1 MTDVLRTWFELG
13 LLAAGVA
20 LGLYGMTC
28 ARKLPDERRPDLRSE
43 SAPAP
48 GKNFDELMD
57 DVYTDQ
63 GDRIRRRML
72 WSFLFG
78 VTLILS
84 AFWLSLRK

>member
-1 MTDVLRTWFELG
+1 MTDVLRMWFEIG

-20 LGLYGMTC
+20 FGLYGMTC
-28 ARKLPDERRPDLRSE
+28 ARKLPDERRPDLHDE
-43 SAPAP
+43 GAAAPS
-48 GKNFDELMD
+48 KSFDEFMD
-57 DVYTDQ
+57 DVYTDR
-63 GDRIRRRML
+63 GDHIRRRML

>member
-1 MTDVLRTWFELG
+1 MTEALRMWFEIG

-28 ARKLPDERRPDLRSE
+28 ARRLPDERRSDLHGE
-43 SAPAP
+43 GAPAP
-48 GKNFDELMD
+48 RKNFDELMD

>member
-1 MTDVLRTWFELG
+1 MTDVLRMWFEIG

-28 ARKLPDERRPDLRSE
+28 ARTLPDERRPDLHDE
-43 SAPAP
+43 GAIAPA
-48 GKNFDELMD
+48 KKFDELMD
-57 DVYTDQ
+57 DVYTDR